1 MKWKEILMMLAVQAL
16 VGILSGSA
24 GVYVTLQVT
33 RNDIRWIKQIQ
44 INHEQRIEAM
54 EDQAWRRNHDER

>member
-1 MKWKEILMMLAVQAL
+1 MKWKELMMMLAVQAL

-33 RNDIRWIKQIQ
+33 REDIRWIKQIQ

-54 EDQAWRRNHDER
+54 ENQEWRRQNGN